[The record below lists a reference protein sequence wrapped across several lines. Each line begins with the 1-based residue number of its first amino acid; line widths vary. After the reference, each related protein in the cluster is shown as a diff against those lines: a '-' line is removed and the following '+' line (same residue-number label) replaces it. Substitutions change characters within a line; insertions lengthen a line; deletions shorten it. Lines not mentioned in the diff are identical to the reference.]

1 MEIEDESVA
10 SWLLV
15 EIAEDK
21 SFAAKYQVEGEL
33 GFGAAGV
40 VIAARHRVLD
50 QRVAIKFLLSGKEN
64 SEAVARF
71 LREARTAS
79 RIRNQHVVRVID
91 ASTLASGIPYLVME
105 YLDGVDLERML
116 HQSPHRQLPIPDA
129 IDLILQTG
137 EALAECHCAGIVHRD
152 LKPSNL
158 FCVHGADGLPMIKVL
173 DFGIAKLGTT
183 TIESD
188 PPERAVGGMLPRRV
202 FGSPAYMSPEQFE
215 SYTDVDLRSDIWAI
229 GVLLYEFV
237 TGELPFQETTIYRIR
252 KRVTEDT
259 PRPIR
264 ELRRDCPADLW
275 PVILKCMEKDPSQ
288 RYPNLAD
295 LAKALSPFASP
306 RAQHSVARIVRT
318 IEAPGSDTAALSLH
332 TTASGR
338 SSMSPIARPVSESR
352 NPRTAVFGAVALVA
366 AAGLSLLWHN
376 ARPTSEA
383 PPPAPTVRPLSTSS
397 NALTLVQSASA
408 LLATAAPSESS
419 SSTVPVVK
427 PVSVPPPTAN
437 HAGGSSGNPTP
448 QRNASLSPVGGAT
461 LSAGPRATTSTPS
474 SSAALVPLA
483 AAIAPSTSLSAVQG
497 EAGAP
502 ALLPAP
508 SALPESSKWPIPI
521 VEQRKRSR

>member
-10 SWLLV
+10 PWLLA
-15 EIAEDK
+15 EIGADK
-21 SFAAKYQVEGEL
+21 SFADKYQVEGEL

-40 VIAARHRVLD
+40 VIGARHRVLD

-64 SEAVARF
+64 TEAVARF

-79 RIRNQHVVRVID
+79 RIRNEHVVRVID

-105 YLDGVDLERML
+105 YLDGIDLERML
-116 HQSPHRQLPIPDA
+116 HQSPHRQLPIADA

-188 PPERAVGGMLPRRV
+188 PPERAAAAGVLPRRV

-215 SYTDVDLRSDIWAI
+215 SSTDVDLRSDIWAI

-237 TGELPFQETTIYRIR
+237 TGELPFQETSIYRIR
-252 KRVTEDT
+252 KRVTEEK

-264 ELRRDCPADLW
+264 ELRRDSPADLW
-275 PVILKCMEKDPSQ
+275 SVILKCMEKDPNQ
-288 RYPNLAD
+288 RYSNLAD
-295 LAKALSPFASP
+295 LAKALRPFASP

-318 IEAPGSDTAALSLH
+318 IESPGSDTAALSLH
-332 TTASGR
+332 STASGR
-338 SSMSPIARPVSESR
+338 SSISPIARAARESR
-352 NPRTAVFGAVALVA
+352 SPRTAAFGAVALLA
-366 AAGLSLLWHN
+366 AAGPSLLWLN
-376 ARPTSEA
+376 ARRSPVPAIAPQVSSRPT
-383 PPPAPTVRPLSTSS
+383 PA
-397 NALTLVQSASA
+397 NAGVLVASASP
-408 LLATAAPSESS
+408 LLPTPARESS
-419 SSTVPVVK
+419 PATIPVVR
-427 PVSVPPPTAN
+427 SVALRPPNPNHTA
-437 HAGGSSGNPTP
+437 GSSGSSAPV
-448 QRNASLSPVGGAT
+448 SPVGRAAVGAQPLLT
-461 LSAGPRATTSTPS
+461 SSARSV
-474 SSAALVPLA
+474 SAALAPPALA
-483 AAIAPSTSLSAVQG
+483 MTSSPSVSAVQG

-502 ALLPAP
+502 AVFVAP
-508 SALPESSKWPIPI
+508 DATSTSSKWPIPI
-521 VEQRKRSR
+521 VEQRKRSH